1 MVPVGHNGPLKLGDL
16 KTVYN
21 RGTIYSAVARVWE
34 STWTGQDP
42 TQGTVAASRT
52 QSEEWRV
59 ATSTQGQKDLCGE
72 GRLCGEGDLSFSQL
86 PRKPTTTLQGGAC
99 E

>member
-21 RGTIYSAVARVWE
+21 RGTIYNAVARVWE

-59 ATSTQGQKDLCGE
+59 AMSTQGQKDLCGE
-72 GRLCGEGDLSFSQL
+72 GDLSFSRL
-86 PRKPTTTLQGGAC
+86 PRQPTTTLQGGAC